1 MESDR
6 GRLTLVKVGLE
17 TVILITI
24 ATASAVFGLFNI
36 FRNILL
42 PLFVICILF
51 YISKDIFKIHIRSE
65 CQSLDKKTAILLII
79 LLTLFIYIFLNPNLL
94 LIGTYDTS
102 VYIFSAANLAKTG
115 SLILEDKIVWSYL
128 GFHPTPS
135 NKIFTSQFLPG
146 YISFLAIFYRS
157 PNNLISLFFG
167 NSLLVFLS
175 LIFIYL
181 VSMEI
186 SNNKKAGLLSIFFFL
201 VNYVTVWIGRWVL
214 TGPLHLFLI
223 WLGLFLIIY
232 GYNKGNLNMSLLS
245 FLPISFLSLV
255 RPEGILYILSFGLS
269 ILLILYKFKMNRIRY
284 EITYSIVL
292 FITSFVLFN
301 CIVLYY
307 YYNNINN
314 IYLYQNLLAPIVS
327 ILGRFLGLNVGAQTP
342 INYLQ
347 QYYPFYIF
355 LVFTA
360 YNLTPFLILSVF
372 SIRKITFKMF
382 ILVLS
387 VAPSF
392 IFLVKQL
399 TRISHPWFMRHF
411 WPVFIP
417 LIFLMASIG
426 ISNVISN
433 NKYHVII
440 VSTLTLLLLVQS
452 LPLLPSPTI
461 VLTPIELGKIASMF
475 DQNDVIITSLLD
487 KGLAEPL
494 YFFHDLKAVSSVYF
508 DKRIAADSMREMQYK
523 FFLREMLLQEKPYNV
538 YILSR
543 CKDSPRTEFDILPH
557 TKIFSDDE
565 MEFITSFTYTN
576 YFIITGRLNH
586 QDPSL
591 DWGKIKE
598 SLEMVPP
605 PTVTISKPETV
616 IYVYR
621 VVNFNSTKF
630 ITQERNY

>member
-1 MESDR
+1 MESDQ
-6 GRLTLVKVGLE
+6 GRWTLVKVGLGI
-17 TVILITI
+17 VILIAI
-24 ATASAVFGLFNI
+24 ATAFAIFGLFNI

-42 PLFVICILF
+42 PLFVTCILF
-51 YISKDIFKIHIRSE
+51 YILQDVSKIHIRSI
-65 CQSLDKKTAILLII
+65 CQFLDKKTAILLII

-115 SLILEDKIVWSYL
+115 SLILEDKIIWSYL
-128 GFHPTPS
+128 GFYSTPS
-135 NKIFTSQFLPG
+135 NNEIFTSQFLPG
-146 YISFLAIFYRS
+146 YISFLAIFYQS
-157 PNNLISLFFG
+157 PNNLITLFFG

-186 SNNKKAGLLSIFFFL
+186 SHNKRASLLSIFFFL

-232 GYNKGNLNMSLLS
+232 GYNKRNLDMSLLS

-255 RPEGILYILSFGLS
+255 RPEGILYLLSFSLS

-292 FITSFVLFN
+292 FIASFVIFN
-301 CIVLYY
+301 CIMLYY

-314 IYLYQNLLAPIVS
+314 VYLYQNLLAPLAS
-327 ILGRFLGLNVGAQTP
+327 ILRRFLGLGGRAQVP

-372 SIRKITFKMF
+372 SSRKIAFKML

-392 IFLVKQL
+392 TFLVKQL
-399 TRISHPWFMRHF
+399 TRVSHPWCMRHF

-433 NKYHVII
+433 NKYRVII
-440 VSTLTLLLLVQS
+440 VSILTLLLLVQS
-452 LPLLPSPTI
+452 LPVLLSPSI
-461 VLTPIELGKIASMF
+461 VLTPNELGRIASMF
-475 DQNDVIITSLLD
+475 DQNDVIITSLWD
-487 KGLAEPL
+487 KLAEPL
-494 YFFHDLKAVSSVYF
+494 YFLHGLKGVSVYF
-508 DKRIAADSMREMQYK
+508 EGRKTQYE
-523 FFLREMLLQEKPYNV
+523 FFLRDYLIQEKPDNV

-543 CKDSPRTEFDILPH
+543 FKNSPRTEFDILPH
-557 TKIFSDDE
+557 AKIFSDDE
-565 MEFITSFTYTN
+565 MELITSFTYTS
-576 YFIITGRLNH
+576 YLTITGRLNH
-586 QDPSL
+586 RDPSL
-591 DWGKIKE
+591 DWRKIKE

-605 PTVTISKPETV
+605 QTTTISKPKIV

-621 VVNFNSTKF
+621 VVNLSSTKF
-630 ITQERNY
+630 ITQR

>member
-1 MESDR
+1 MEFDQ
-6 GRLTLVKVGLE
+6 GRRTLVKVGLG
-17 TVILITI
+17 TVILIAI
-24 ATASAVFGLFNI
+24 ATAFAVFGLFNI
-36 FRNILL
+36 FRNIFL
-42 PLFVICILF
+42 PLFVTCILF
-51 YISKDIFKIHIRSE
+51 YILQDVSRIHIRSI

-115 SLILEDKIVWSYL
+115 TLFVDDKIAWSYL
-128 GFHPTPS
+128 GFQPVIS
-135 NKIFTSQFLPG
+135 NKEVFTPQFLPG
-146 YISFLAIFYRS
+146 YISFLAIFYQS
-157 PNNLISLFFG
+157 PNNLITLFFG

-186 SNNKKAGLLSIFFFL
+186 SHNKRASLLSIFFFL
-201 VNYVTVWIGRWVL
+201 VNYVTVWIGRWAL

-232 GYNKGNLNMSLLS
+232 GYNKRDLNMILLS

-255 RPEGILYILSFGLS
+255 RPEGILYSLSFSLS
-269 ILLILYKFKMNRIRY
+269 ILLILYKFRQNGIRY
-284 EITYSIVL
+284 K
-292 FITSFVLFN
+292 ITSLIVIFISSFVIFN
-301 CIVLYY
+301 FIVLYY
-307 YYNNINN
+307 YYININN
-314 IYLYQNLLAPIVS
+314 VYLYQNLLAPLVS
-327 ILGRFLGLNVGAQTP
+327 IPGRFLGLGGSAQAP

-347 QYYPFYIF
+347 QHYLFYIF
-355 LVFTA
+355 LVFMN
-360 YNLTPFLILSVF
+360 YNLMPFLILSVF
-372 SIRKITFKMF
+372 SSRKIAFNMF
-382 ILVLS
+382 ILILS

-433 NKYHVII
+433 NRYRVII
-440 VSTLTLLLLVQS
+440 VSILTLLLLVQS
-452 LPLLPSPTI
+452 LPLLPSPSI
-461 VLTPIELGKIASMF
+461 VLTPNELEGIASTF
-475 DQNDVIITSLLD
+475 DQNDVIITSLWD
-487 KGLAEPL
+487 KLAEPL
-494 YFFHDLKAVSSVYF
+494 YFLHGLKGVSVYF
-508 DKRIAADSMREMQYK
+508 EGRKTQYE
-523 FFLREMLLQEKPYNV
+523 FFLRDYLIQEKPDNV

-543 CKDSPRTEFDILPH
+543 FKNSTRMEFDILPH
-557 TKIFSDDE
+557 AKIFSDDE
-565 MEFITSFTYTN
+565 MELITSFTYTS
-576 YFIITGRLNH
+576 YLIITGRLNH
-586 QDPSL
+586 RDPSL

-605 PTVTISKPETV
+605 QTTTISKPKIV

-621 VVNFNSTKF
+621 VVNLSSTKF
-630 ITQERNY
+630 ITQR

>member
-1 MESDR
+1 MGSYR
-6 GRLTLVKVGLE
+6 SRLCLVKVGLSV
-17 TVILITI
+17 TLLSAI
-24 ATASAVFGLFNI
+24 ATAFAVFGLFNV
-36 FRNILL
+36 FRNIFL
-42 PLFVICILF
+42 PLFVTCILF
-51 YISKDIFKIHIRSE
+51 YILQDVSRMHIRSI

-115 SLILEDKIVWSYL
+115 SLILEDKIIWSYL
-128 GFHPTPS
+128 GFFPTPS
-135 NKIFTSQFLPG
+135 NNKIFTSQFLPG
-146 YISFLAIFYRS
+146 YISFLAIFYQS
-157 PNNLISLFFG
+157 PNNLITLFFG

-186 SNNKKAGLLSIFFFL
+186 SHNKRASLLSIFFFL

-232 GYNKGNLNMSLLS
+232 GYNKRNLDMSLLS
-245 FLPISFLSLV
+245 FLPISLLSLV
-255 RPEGILYILSFGLS
+255 RPEGILYLLSFSLS

-284 EITYSIVL
+284 EINYFIVL
-292 FITSFVLFN
+292 FIASFVIFN
-301 CIVLYY
+301 CIMLYY

-314 IYLYQNLLAPIVS
+314 IYLYQNLLASLVS
-327 ILGRFLGLNVGAQTP
+327 ILGRFLGLGGRAQAP

-355 LVFTA
+355 LVFMA
-360 YNLTPFLILSVF
+360 YNLMPFLILSVF
-372 SIRKITFKMF
+372 SSRKIAFKMF
-382 ILVLS
+382 ILILS

-392 IFLVKQL
+392 TFLVKQL
-399 TRISHPWFMRHF
+399 TRISHPWCMRHF

-433 NKYHVII
+433 NKYRVII
-440 VSTLTLLLLVQS
+440 VSILTLLLLVQS
-452 LPLLPSPTI
+452 LPVLLSPSI
-461 VLTPIELGKIASMF
+461 VLTPNELEGIASTF
-475 DQNDVIITSLLD
+475 DQNDVIITSLWD
-487 KGLAEPL
+487 KLAEPL
-494 YFFHDLKAVSSVYF
+494 YFLHGLKGVSVYF
-508 DKRIAADSMREMQYK
+508 EGRKTQYE
-523 FFLREMLLQEKPYNV
+523 FFLRDYLIQEKPDNV
-538 YILSR
+538 YVLSSY
-543 CKDSPRTEFDILPH
+543 KDSPRTEFDILPH

-565 MEFITSFTYTN
+565 IEFVTSFTYTN
-576 YFIITGRLNH
+576 YLTITGRLNH
-586 QDPSL
+586 LDSSL
-591 DWGKIKE
+591 DWEKIKE

-605 PTVTISKPETV
+605 PTVTTSKPETV

-621 VVNFNSTKF
+621 VVNLSSTKF
-630 ITQERNY
+630 GTQGQNY

>member
-1 MESDR
+1 MESDQ
-6 GRLTLVKVGLE
+6 GRLFLVKVGLSV
-17 TVILITI
+17 TLLVAI
-24 ATASAVFGLFNI
+24 ATAFAVFGLFNI

-42 PLFVICILF
+42 PLFVTCILF
-51 YISKDIFKIHIRSE
+51 YILQDVSKIQIRSI
-65 CQSLDKKTAILLII
+65 CQTLDKKTAILLII

-128 GFHPTPS
+128 GFYPTPS
-135 NKIFTSQFLPG
+135 NNKIFTSQFLPG
-146 YISFLAIFYRS
+146 YISFLAIFYQS
-157 PNNLISLFFG
+157 PNNLITLFFG

-186 SNNKKAGLLSIFFFL
+186 SHNKRASLLSIFFFL

-232 GYNKGNLNMSLLS
+232 GYNKKNLDMSLLS
-245 FLPISFLSLV
+245 FLPISLLSLV
-255 RPEGILYILSFGLS
+255 RPEGILYLLSFSLS

-292 FITSFVLFN
+292 FIASFVIFN

-314 IYLYQNLLAPIVS
+314 VYLYENLLAPLVS
-327 ILGRFLGLNVGAQTP
+327 ILGRFLGLGGGAQAP

-347 QYYPFYIF
+347 QYYLFYIF
-355 LVFTA
+355 LVFMA
-360 YNLTPFLILSVF
+360 YNLMPFLILSVF
-372 SIRKITFKMF
+372 SSRKIAFKML
-382 ILVLS
+382 ILILS

-433 NKYHVII
+433 NKYRVII
-440 VSTLTLLLLVQS
+440 VSILTLLLLVQS
-452 LPLLPSPTI
+452 LPLLPSPSI
-461 VLTPIELGKIASMF
+461 VLTPNELEGIASTF
-475 DQNDVIITSLLD
+475 DQNDVIITSLWD
-487 KGLAEPL
+487 KLAEPL
-494 YFFHDLKAVSSVYF
+494 YFLHGLKGVSVYF
-508 DKRIAADSMREMQYK
+508 EGRKTQYE
-523 FFLREMLLQEKPYNV
+523 FFLRDYLIQEKPDNV

-543 CKDSPRTEFDILPH
+543 FKNSPRTEFDILPH
-557 TKIFSDDE
+557 AKIFSDDE
-565 MEFITSFTYTN
+565 LELITSFTYTS
-576 YFIITGRLNH
+576 YLTITGRLNH
-586 QDPSL
+586 RDPSL
-591 DWGKIKE
+591 DWRKIKE
-598 SLEMVPP
+598 SLEIVPP
-605 PTVTISKPETV
+605 QTTTISKPKIV

-621 VVNFNSTKF
+621 VVNLSSTKF
-630 ITQERNY
+630 ITQR

>member
-1 MESDR
+1 MESDQ
-6 GRLTLVKVGLE
+6 GRWTLVKAGLG
-17 TVILITI
+17 TVILIAI
-24 ATASAVFGLFNI
+24 ATAFAIFGLFNI

-42 PLFVICILF
+42 PLFVTCILF
-51 YISKDIFKIHIRSE
+51 YISQDASKIHIRSI
-65 CQSLDKKTAILLII
+65 CQFLDKKTAILLII

-115 SLILEDKIVWSYL
+115 SLILEDKIIWSYL
-128 GFHPTPS
+128 GFFPTPS
-135 NKIFTSQFLPG
+135 NNKIFTSQFLPG
-146 YISFLAIFYRS
+146 YISFLAIFYQS
-157 PNNLISLFFG
+157 PNNLITLFFG

-186 SNNKKAGLLSIFFFL
+186 SHNKRASLLSIFFFL

-232 GYNKGNLNMSLLS
+232 GYNKRNLDMSLLS
-245 FLPISFLSLV
+245 FLPISLLSLV
-255 RPEGILYILSFGLS
+255 RPEGILYLLSFSLS

-284 EITYSIVL
+284 EINYFIVL
-292 FITSFVLFN
+292 FIASFVIFN
-301 CIVLYY
+301 CIMLYY

-314 IYLYQNLLAPIVS
+314 IYLYQNLLASLVS
-327 ILGRFLGLNVGAQTP
+327 ILGRFLGLGGRAQAP

-355 LVFTA
+355 LVFMA
-360 YNLTPFLILSVF
+360 YNLMPFLILSVF
-372 SIRKITFKMF
+372 SSRKIAFKMF
-382 ILVLS
+382 ILILS

-392 IFLVKQL
+392 TFLVKQL
-399 TRISHPWFMRHF
+399 TRISHPWCMRHF

-433 NKYHVII
+433 NKYRVII
-440 VSTLTLLLLVQS
+440 VSILTLLLLVQS
-452 LPLLPSPTI
+452 LPVLLSPSI
-461 VLTPIELGKIASMF
+461 VLTPNELGGIASMF
-475 DQNDVIITSLLD
+475 DQNDVIITSLFN

-494 YFFHDLKAVSSVYF
+494 YFFHGLKAISSVYS
-508 DKRIAADSMREMQYK
+508 DKRIAADSLGEMRYD
-523 FFLREMLLQEKPYNV
+523 FFLREVLVQEKPYNV
-538 YILSR
+538 YVLSR
-543 CKDSPRTEFDILPH
+543 HKDSPRTEFDILPH

-565 MEFITSFTYTN
+565 MEFITSFTYTSC
-576 YFIITGRLNH
+576 FIITGRLNH
-586 QDPSL
+586 RDPSL
-591 DWGKIKE
+591 NWGKIKE

-605 PTVTISKPETV
+605 PTVTTCKPETV

-621 VVNFNSTKF
+621 VINLSSTKF
-630 ITQERNY
+630 VTQE